1 MQSHKDG
8 FSLDSL
14 SSDAEQSH
22 FLTPHPT
29 RRKRIALVAQGGGQR
44 GIFTSGVLDSFLD
57 AGFDPFEIFIGTSA
71 GALNLSAFICRQK
84 GFGHQFITEFT
95 TDDRFFN
102 LMKYVRRQQFMD
114 LDWALTLAEPT
125 HPNGLCFE
133 TAKQTLKHR
142 SAYACATN
150 SHTLEPEY
158 FHMFQNNWRSVLK
171 ATCAIP
177 LLYEST
183 VALNGQHYVDGGVSG
198 AIPAR
203 EAFNRGADIIV
214 VIRTEPVTHE
224 EPHTTSPLI
233 ENFRNKVEARL
244 PEYAARL
251 NIEHRLEK
259 LSDLH
264 HQVSTRLNELKF
276 RYAEKNHENLW
287 LKLKDIVPE
296 RMQRNGERWLFGGDV
311 IYRLHELSGHKIN
324 ADMLE
329 MLTKHYHTYQDSI
342 DFLANPPMRT
352 ELLQIAPKTPLISS
366 ALLSKPHQ
374 LEHDYQDGV
383 RAGRQFLCKYS
394 DMLKNASTITE

>member
-8 FSLDSL
+8 FSLDIL
-14 SSDAEQSH
+14 LSDAEKNPIS
-22 FLTPHPT
+22 TTHPT
-29 RRKRIALVAQGGGQR
+29 RKKRIALVAQGGGQR
-44 GIFTSGVLDSFLD
+44 GIFTSGVLDSFID
-57 AGFDPFEIFIGTSA
+57 AGFDPFELFIGTSA

-114 LDWALTLAEPT
+114 LDWALELAEPT

-133 TAKQTLKHR
+133 TARQTLKNR
-142 SAYACATN
+142 YAYACATN
-150 SHTLEPEY
+150 SHTLEPEF
-158 FHMFQNNWRSVLK
+158 FHMFKDDWRSVLK

-183 VALNGQHYVDGGVSG
+183 VELKGQHYVDGGVSG

-214 VIRTEPVTHE
+214 VIRTEPVVQVE
-224 EPHTTSPLI
+224 QHTSSPFV
-233 ENFRNKVEARL
+233 ENLRHKVEARL
-244 PEYAARL
+244 PEYAARF

-276 RYAEKNHENLW
+276 RYAEKNHENVW
-287 LKLKDIVPE
+287 LKLKEIVPE

-311 IYRLHELSGHKIN
+311 IYRLHEMSGHKIN

-342 DFLANPPMRT
+342 EFLSNPPART
-352 ELLQIAPKTPLISS
+352 ELIQIAPETPLTSS

-383 RAGRQFLCKYS
+383 KAGKQFLLKYA
-394 DMLKNASTITE
+394 DALKNASTITV

>member
-1 MQSHKDG
+1 
-8 FSLDSL
+8 
-14 SSDAEQSH
+14 
-22 FLTPHPT
+22 
-29 RRKRIALVAQGGGQR
+29 
-44 GIFTSGVLDSFLD
+44 
-57 AGFDPFEIFIGTSA
+57 
-71 GALNLSAFICRQK
+71 
-84 GFGHQFITEFT
+84 
-95 TDDRFFN
+95 
-102 LMKYVRRQQFMD
+102 MKYVRRQQFMD

-276 RYAEKNHENLW
+276 RYAEKT
-287 LKLKDIVPE
+287 
-296 RMQRNGERWLFGGDV
+296 
-311 IYRLHELSGHKIN
+311 
-324 ADMLE
+324 
-329 MLTKHYHTYQDSI
+329 TKTC
-342 DFLANPPMRT
+342 
-352 ELLQIAPKTPLISS
+352 
-366 ALLSKPHQ
+366 
-374 LEHDYQDGV
+374 G
-383 RAGRQFLCKYS
+383 
-394 DMLKNASTITE
+394 